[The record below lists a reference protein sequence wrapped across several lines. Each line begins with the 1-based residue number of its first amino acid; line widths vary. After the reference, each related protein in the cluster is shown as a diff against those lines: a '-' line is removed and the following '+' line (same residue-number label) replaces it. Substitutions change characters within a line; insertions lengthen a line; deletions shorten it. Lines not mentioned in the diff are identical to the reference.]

1 MSEQTLLRVQTNK
14 INPNIILSTGVLNT
28 GSTSNITLFGSG
40 TTTNPYTGTTT
51 TSGSTYFNV
60 VNDGG
65 IVYYSVSGNGISESF
80 VYYNYGQSNELLLG
94 NSTGLTEGNYQ
105 VNALDNIY
113 VELNGSGSTINNL
126 YLQPQSDP
134 VYLYEYLDLYSDI
147 PIKINKSFA
156 EIQDISKRNSDFS
169 IGLSLPGSK
178 KNNRFF
184 ENFYNVD
191 NQTLYFDPTKRVP
204 CQVLIDEQSYFTGY
218 LKLNSIKVQD
228 SKVEYSVTLFSTVGD
243 LFGKIGN
250 NLLKDLDFN
259 DADYPFNHTFT
270 LGTVT
275 SWDYSIFSQDKQPN
289 YFYPIVHNGYE
300 YENNLV
306 NVSGATSGSTRLY
319 TSTIVGSYA
328 SNAAAYAAGV
338 KRYRINSPQDGIYDN
353 QLKPAL
359 NIDALIRLIFK
370 TYGYTIKSDFFNTAW
385 YRLLYLY
392 GYFSSDAT
400 KFSYKTPQPQYLPL
414 DGVDILVVETQ
425 ETIANFDCYFFPPN
439 PIYDDIISDMRIYV
453 VKKGTGIPC
462 YCSEQINIGLD
473 FFVEPCSNVDEVV
486 TEYFTIPKGSTGTT
500 YSYYP
505 TQHVDCGSGCPYT
518 PEYKTFQ
525 NLNTSVSNVGQSYS
539 TLAYVP
545 SPPNTTIFLSENSPV
560 DFNLVI
566 DTNIKQIDLLS
577 SIAKKFN
584 LVFIPD
590 PDIPNQIIIEPFQY
604 YIGSGNIYDWTDKL
618 SWDKG
623 FEVQPALNFVES
635 ELILTDQED
644 GDVGNKIFKDQNN
657 RLYGEN
663 KVYNPTEF
671 KSQTKKIDTIFSPE
685 LIRKWDTPD
694 TAPNG
699 NISLPLGIN
708 YSFTSSEKS
717 SGDSTNVTP
726 QYKGV
731 KTKPKLFYYLGTYNT
746 FLDKRSEVFTTTGVS
761 TNGFFIT
768 NSNGSVNP
776 VKKDYVPVIS
786 HTMPIGNPDTN
797 KINNDSICNLFNSEL
812 PTDVGV
818 STFSAYTENDIYQLF
833 YQNRIDNIYN
843 KNTRFLSG
851 FVNLGLTDILDLQA
865 KDIIKI
871 QEQYFTWN
879 RIDNYNL
886 TSPELTKIEL
896 IQYNNEVLTY
906 PKRYFK
912 YFYCDRPNAIYKFET
927 DMTNPSLS
935 GSSYGW
941 SILYDYNVGCLGGG
955 VSGYTSSVRDP
966 RPSQSLTYVPY
977 FIYEVNETDYN
988 TGGSGRTDDS
998 LWSYIAYSGA
1008 GDLNQ
1013 FNYPAYAIYNSGAT
1027 KQIFNLALDCADFN
1041 SIATGQGVVT
1051 GSSTYHTGPT
1061 PPPSPY
1067 NSGITINVTDTG
1079 WIKFSTSGGTQYYFV
1094 SSLGSQDIPFCA
1106 DCSTVNVGIPY
1117 ADLANFTI
1125 TDCGSPCGP

>member
-1 MSEQTLLRVQTNK
+1 MSEQTILRVQTNK
-14 INPNIILSTGVLNT
+14 INPNITVSSGVLNT
-28 GSTSNITLFGSG
+28 GSTLNISLFGSG

-51 TSGSTYFNV
+51 TSGYSYFNV

-65 IVYYSVSGNGISESF
+65 VVYYTLTGNGIDESF
-80 VYYNYGQSNELLLG
+80 IYYNYGLPNQLLLG
-94 NSTGLTEGNYQ
+94 NGTGLTTGNYQ
-105 VNALDNIY
+105 VNPLDYIY
-113 VELNGSGSTINNL
+113 VNLNGSGSSISSL
-126 YLQPQSDP
+126 YFVPQSDP
-134 VYLYEYLDLYSDI
+134 VYLNEDLDLYGDI

-156 EIQDISKRNSDFS
+156 EIQDISKRNSDYS

-191 NQTLYFDPTKRVP
+191 QQTLYFDPTKRVN

-218 LKLNSIKVQD
+218 LKLNSVKVQD
-228 SKVEYSVTLFSTVGD
+228 SKIEYSVTLYSTVGD
-243 LFGKIGN
+243 LFGQIGN

-259 DADYPFNHTFT
+259 DSDFPFNHTFT

-275 SWDYSIFSQDKQPN
+275 SWEYSFFSQDDPPN

-300 YENNLV
+300 YSGNTV
-306 NVSGATSGSTRLY
+306 NVSGITDQSTRLY

-338 KRYRINSPQDGIYDN
+338 KRYRINSPQDGLYDN

-359 NIDALIRLIFK
+359 NIDALIRLMFK
-370 TYGYTIKSDFFNTAW
+370 TYGYTIKSDFFNTPW

-400 KFSYKTPQPQYLPL
+400 KFSYKTPQPQYLPI
-414 DGVDILVVETQ
+414 DGVEILVVETQ
-425 ETIANFDCYFFPPN
+425 INTQNFDCYFYPPN
-439 PIYDDIISDMRIYV
+439 PIYDELNTTMTIYV

-462 YCSEQINIGLD
+462 FCTDQINVAFD
-473 FFVEPCSNVDEVV
+473 FLTIPCTGPVQYS
-486 TEYFTIPKGSTGTT
+486 TEYFTIPKGSTGT
-500 YSYYP
+500 SYNYDSIKY
-505 TQHVDCGSGCPYT
+505 VDCGSGCPYVSESIT
-518 PEYKTFQ
+518 NEG
-525 NLNTSVSNVGQSYS
+525 LNFSASNVGQSYS
-539 TLAYVP
+539 TLAYPP
-545 SPPNTTIFLSENSPV
+545 SPPNTTIFYGENDNV

-590 PDIPNQIIIEPFQY
+590 PDVPNQIIIEPFSY
-604 YIGSGNIYDWTDKL
+604 YIGSGDIYDWTDKL

-671 KSQTKKIDTIFSPE
+671 KSQTKRVDTIFSPE

-708 YSFTSSEKS
+708 YSFTSAEKS

-731 KTKPKLFYYLGTYNT
+731 KTKPKLFYYLGNYNT
-746 FLDKRSEVFTTTGVS
+746 FLDKRSEVFATTGVS

-768 NSNGSVNP
+768 NSSGTTIT
-776 VKKDYVPVIS
+776 KRDYVPVIS
-786 HTMPIGNPDTN
+786 HTMPIGNSDEN

-818 STFSAYTENDIYQLF
+818 STFSAYTQNDIYQLF
-833 YQNRIDNIYN
+833 YQNRIDNIYD

-851 FVNLGLTDILDLQA
+851 YVNIGLSDILNLQP

-879 RIDNYNL
+879 KIDNYNL
-886 TSPELTKIEL
+886 TSPELTKVEL
-896 IQYNNEVLTY
+896 IQFNNEVSEY

-912 YFYCDRPNAIYKFET
+912 YFYCDRPDDIYKFET

-935 GSSYGW
+935 GSSFGW
-941 SILYDYNVGCLGGG
+941 SVLYDYYVGCLGGG
-955 VSGYTSSVRDP
+955 VSGFTSSIRDP
-966 RPSQSLTYVPY
+966 RPAQTYTYVPY

-988 TGGSGRTDDS
+988 TGGSGRTFDS
-998 LWSYIAYSGA
+998 LWSYIAYSGS

-1027 KQIFNLALDCADFN
+1027 KQIFNLALDCTDFN
-1041 SIATGQGVVT
+1041 SISTSQGIIT
-1051 GSSTYHTGPT
+1051 GSSTYHSGPT
-1061 PPPSPY
+1061 PPPTPY

-1094 SSLGSQDIPFCA
+1094 SSLGSQDIPYCA
-1106 DCSTVNVGIPY
+1106 DCSTVTYGFPF